1 VHGEAIPG
9 EASPGAFVQEEEPV
23 ITPKRPDQGV
33 APAALFEEPVQG
45 AGEGTPGTSV
55 PAQPDEGPVKKE
67 RQEAGAMGPADE
79 VETPVQVPP
88 RPPAGAAPDHMDDTG
103 IPRPEPVAQA
113 GLPDTVVFPV
123 ISDTPLSAAPEIPP
137 AETPPTVQVP
147 ARQPP
152 APQPGRIPVRV
163 MAVIILV
170 MLAVIGG
177 AAIILLHPSGNTD
190 GPDHPAITPTQT
202 LLPITTTAP
211 VVIPTEGV
219 WVKVMYN
226 GTFVGTY
233 GNPGDLREVRG
244 TGEQI
249 YAIKNT
255 NDLVQASFTKQDD
268 YGDILTVE
276 VYNNGTRVTQVTK
289 RTPGGTIAILVDPK
303 TGKAPYVPVT
313 TARA

>member
-1 VHGEAIPG
+1 
-9 EASPGAFVQEEEPV
+9 
-23 ITPKRPDQGV
+23 
-33 APAALFEEPVQG
+33 
-45 AGEGTPGTSV
+45 
-55 PAQPDEGPVKKE
+55 
-67 RQEAGAMGPADE
+67 
-79 VETPVQVPP
+79 
-88 RPPAGAAPDHMDDTG
+88 
-103 IPRPEPVAQA
+103 
-113 GLPDTVVFPV
+113 
-123 ISDTPLSAAPEIPP
+123 
-137 AETPPTVQVP
+137 
-147 ARQPP
+147 
-152 APQPGRIPVRV
+152 
-163 MAVIILV
+163 
-170 MLAVIGG
+170 
-177 AAIILLHPSGNTD
+177 
-190 GPDHPAITPTQT
+190 
-202 LLPITTTAP
+202 
-211 VVIPTEGV
+211 VIPTEGV

>member
-1 VHGEAIPG
+1 
-9 EASPGAFVQEEEPV
+9 
-23 ITPKRPDQGV
+23 
-33 APAALFEEPVQG
+33 
-45 AGEGTPGTSV
+45 
-55 PAQPDEGPVKKE
+55 
-67 RQEAGAMGPADE
+67 
-79 VETPVQVPP
+79 
-88 RPPAGAAPDHMDDTG
+88 MDDTG
-103 IPRPEPVAQA
+103 IPRPEPGAQT

-123 ISDTPLSAAPEIPP
+123 ISDASLSAVPETPP

-170 MLAVIGG
+170 ILAVIGG
-177 AAIILLHPSGNTD
+177 AVIILLHPAGNTG
-190 GPDHPAITPTQT
+190 GPDHPAITPIQT
-202 LLPITTTAP
+202 LLPITTTVP
-211 VVIPTEGV
+211 VVIPTDGV
-219 WVKVMYN
+219 WVKVTYN

-244 TGEQI
+244 TGEQV